1 MYSTEMFDVYMRT
14 LCTIILDWHCTK
26 YAPEL
31 SWGMYYL
38 NLLKSNQQPMTLKL
52 DSSSKST

>member
-26 YAPEL
+26 YAPQL

-38 NLLKSNQQPMTLKL
+38 N
-52 DSSSKST
+52 

>member
-14 LCTIILDWHCTK
+14 IILDWHCTK
-26 YAPEL
+26 YAPQL

-38 NLLKSNQQPMTLKL
+38 N
-52 DSSSKST
+52 